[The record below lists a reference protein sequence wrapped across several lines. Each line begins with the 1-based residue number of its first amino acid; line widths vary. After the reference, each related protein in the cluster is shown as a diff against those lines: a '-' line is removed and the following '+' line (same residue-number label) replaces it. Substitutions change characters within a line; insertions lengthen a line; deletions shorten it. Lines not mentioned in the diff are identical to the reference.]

1 MSGGLSENELR
12 ELAQLVYL
20 DIKGTH
26 NGVDLDI
33 QRTYNQKKQ
42 ITVGQLIDYY
52 TGTGEYANTTQGI
65 DKLKERFA
73 SDLNGKNEYEHWL
86 EMLNKMDRTE
96 SANWV
101 ISDVVSKNAQQQS
114 GFVAFTV
121 TTTSNEKV
129 AVFRGSEPINDPL
142 YRNDWKN
149 NGTTAYIDESLQQA
163 DAKAYMSR
171 FNNYNGDLYLTGH
184 SLGGNLALYSSFIL
198 PDDLRK
204 QLITA
209 TTFNAPGFNRGVLDR
224 YASQIAEM
232 NANGQLRE
240 FRNRHDI
247 VPALFSNPSAGIYI
261 DTLAT
266 GVGFAHHSMFSLMM
280 NGDGETFKRADKQDG
295 GALVPRLIQNL
306 TVGLEVVPAPVK
318 ELLLQEAFKM
328 WDGRFEIQH
337 FVIGALALVGLVA
350 GGPAV
355 VIAAL
360 MGVVRAVVALIV
372 IGFVL
377 NTVIPMLQKGLERLK
392 ELAVTFF
399 NEAVD
404 FIAETVQRVVEMANL
419 IGDQIV
425 DFAKKVKDAVTGFM
439 SKLKDGLTKFI
450 NDTITAVKAKWD
462 ALVRA
467 KDNAVRKIG
476 DVFGKVKAKIKQEK
490 DEFVAGVKSFKDK
503 LIGKAKSGLT
513 KTVGKIA
520 AAAAGVAQGARILAN
535 LGQLESLH
543 RTLQR
548 KEERLEELAERALS
562 IASGVSSGV
571 GRSYNE
577 YYVQNQIRQVQSLC
591 DAVRTEKRRVAESMA
606 HYAQG
611 LKFTLDKYRTMEA
624 KLVSLSRA
632 ALR

>member
-12 ELAQLVYL
+12 QLAQLVYL
-20 DIKGTH
+20 DVKGTH
-26 NGVDLDI
+26 NGEILDI
-33 QRTYNQKKQ
+33 QWKYAANKQ
-42 ITVGQLIDYY
+42 ITVGQLIDFY
-52 TGTGEYANTTQGI
+52 TGTGEFANTTQGI

-101 ISDVVSKNAQQQS
+101 ISDVVSKNKQEES

-121 TTTSNEKV
+121 TTTKSEKV
-129 AVFRGSEPINDPL
+129 AVFRGSEPIDDPL

-149 NGTTAYIDESLQQA
+149 NGTTAYIDESVQQK
-163 DAKAYMSR
+163 DAEAYMSR

-204 QLITA
+204 HLITA
-209 TTFNAPGFNRGVLDR
+209 TTFNAPGFNRGVLDK

-232 NANGQLRE
+232 NENGQIRE

-280 NGDGETFKRADKQDG
+280 NGDGETFKRSDKQS
-295 GALVPRLIQNL
+295 GAFVPRFIQNL
-306 TVGLEVVPAPVK
+306 TVGLEVVPARVK

-337 FVIGALALVGLVA
+337 FIIGGLALIGLVA

-355 VIAAL
+355 VVTAL
-360 MGVVRAVVALIV
+360 LGVVRAVVALVV

-404 FIAETVQRVVEMANL
+404 FITETVQRVVEMANL

-439 SKLKDGLTKFI
+439 TKLKDGLTKFI

-467 KDNAVRKIG
+467 KDAAVRKIG
-476 DVFGKVKAKIKQEK
+476 DVFGKVKAKIKQDK
-490 DEFVAGVKSFKDK
+490 DEFIAGVKSFKNK

-513 KTVGKIA
+513 KTIGKIA
-520 AAAAGVAQGARILAN
+520 AAAAGVARGARILAN
-535 LGQLESLH
+535 LDQLESLH

-606 HYAQG
+606 HYAKG